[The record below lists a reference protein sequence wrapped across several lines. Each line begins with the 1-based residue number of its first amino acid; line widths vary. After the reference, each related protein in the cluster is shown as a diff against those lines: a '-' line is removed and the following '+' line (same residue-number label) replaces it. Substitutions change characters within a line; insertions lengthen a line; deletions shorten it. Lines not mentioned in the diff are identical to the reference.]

1 MGCRNCVG
9 MRGRLLLQC
18 GCHTASGGNDIK
30 HGAGGEGADRGREER
45 KAKGDERREVE
56 DGYRAQPSTTLNT

>member
-9 MRGRLLLQC
+9 MRGRLLPQC
-18 GCHTASGGNDIK
+18 GSHTASGGNDIR
-30 HGAGGEGADRGREER
+30 HGAEGWGTGRGREER
-45 KAKGDERREVE
+45 KAKGNERREVE